1 MRGKRFFWIP
11 AVLVLGACSPNL
23 SNIGKESDPT
33 RFYTLAAMVKETPP
47 DLPRRTNLTVGI
59 GAVDVAE
66 YLDRSHIVIRE
77 SNTRLNLSDFDRWA
91 ATPEQ
96 EIQRVLAANLSTL
109 LGTEQVLRY
118 PWKVGLE
125 LGVTVEMTVERF
137 ELGEDGQVHLVAAW
151 QLFANGDRTPVL
163 FRRSEL
169 SKPSSAHYE
178 VISQALSELTGELS
192 TIIAAAIR
200 QNI

>member
-1 MRGKRFFWIP
+1 MRVKQFFWIP
-11 AVLVLGACSPNL
+11 ALLALGACGPNL

-33 RFYTLAAMVKETPP
+33 RFYTLAATVRETPP
-47 DLPRRTNLTVGI
+47 DLPKRGDLTVGV
-59 GAVDVAE
+59 GPVDVAE
-66 YLDRSHIVIRE
+66 YLDRSHIVVRQ
-77 SNTRLNLSDFDRWA
+77 SDTRLDLSDFDRWA

-137 ELGEDGQVHLVAAW
+137 ELAEDGKAHLVAAW
-151 QLFANGDRTPVL
+151 QLFTNGDRTPVL
-163 FRRSEL
+163 FRRSVL
-169 SKPSSAHYE
+169 SKPSAANYE
-178 VISQALSELTGELS
+178 AISQTLSELTGELS

>member
-1 MRGKRFFWIP
+1 MWAKSFLWIL
-11 AVLVLGACSPNL
+11 AVLALGACGQNL

-33 RFYTLAAMVKETPP
+33 RFYTLSATAKETPP
-47 DLPRRTNLTVGI
+47 DLPKRTNLTVGI
-59 GAVDVAE
+59 GPVDVAD
-66 YLDRSHIVIRE
+66 YLDRSHIVVRE
-77 SNTRLNLSDFDRWA
+77 SNTRLDLSDFDRWA

-96 EIQRVLAANLSTL
+96 EIQRVVAANLSTL

-137 ELGEDGQVHLVAAW
+137 ELAEDGKVHLVAAW
-151 QLFANGDRTPVL
+151 QLFANGNRTPVL
-163 FRRSEL
+163 FRRSTL
-169 SKPSSAHYE
+169 SKPSAAEYE
-178 VISQALSELTGELS
+178 AISQALSELTGELS